1 MLTCDH
7 CRNLL
12 WDELYG
18 LLEASE
24 SQLLRAHLSDCPA
37 CQAEMAKAESGQRL
51 IASVALL
58 NRDIPLFR
66 LPAPETVPAFAAEER
81 PSLPLTRRFA
91 LRPWM
96 AAAAVLLLCLG
107 MSHGFYRHGVSLR
120 VDSAQRA
127 ARQLEEIAERRQ
139 ELVKNADTELKADQ
153 AAECRRYTHLRV
165 LGPATYQPGVL
176 SQYRILATDLNDQ
189 PRPVELTARVQDAA
203 EKVLFEKK
211 ISGQGDLVV
220 TLPANLRALPRTETQ
235 LQFFTSDAAQPV
247 FQEKLA
253 VLEPQY
259 VTALTTDKVVYHP
272 GETVYFR
279 SLTLEPFDLQ
289 PARREFTVSYTLM
302 DPRSSRIDRRVGQL
316 RPDGTGSG
324 ACGWRP
330 DALPGEY
337 RITVT
342 DLANLFQPVNK
353 TITVQTGQ
361 KDQSRNPA
369 APAASS
375 ALRIEFFP
383 EGGSLV
389 AGVPNRVY
397 FRAEDGGGLLS
408 AWEGRVVDSKGNKV
422 ADVKT
427 VANRAGNTELHG
439 SFVYTPIEGES
450 YALRST
456 RPPAAA
462 SVQLPAVQTKGV
474 ALSVPASVLKE
485 GDEIRV
491 VLQSP
496 SGVRRLIVA
505 ASCRGS
511 LVAEEPVIA
520 RPGLT
525 ELTLRL
531 TERTHG
537 LVRITVLD
545 PQGERLQPIAER
557 LVYCAAAAPLNL
569 RLQTDKKTYRPGERV
584 TVTIQSSDEKR
595 RPEQSWL
602 LVSTGKRDALSQADG
617 LPPHVKFP
625 YEFARPE
632 EIDQALFVVGTD
644 PQEKAA
650 LDFFLAGQGWRPI
663 VPAPAAGAVAV
674 PAKGEETAALAMFAL
689 DNLGQVLE
697 SYGKNLEQQIA
708 KANQALQAQ
717 LAGLGE
723 DSAHEKAK
731 DAEHELAHYQKRM
744 QDNARTA
751 LGIAAAGTLLLGC
764 VYLIAAL
771 VGLARGSL
779 ASRPRMGVAFAAGVV
794 CLLCLPL
801 SKWLTAESAP
811 EKGTF
816 VKVADLP
823 EIGQELV
830 QDLQANRSLKTGP
843 RAGPMIATIR
853 RPGDGNVRPIPVPVA
868 AVLPVQDYVFS
879 LARQPNAAPE
889 TLVWKPHMA
898 FTGKAEVSF
907 DLPEQPAVYRVH
919 VEGHTDSGR
928 LGIAELLIDTRPT
941 P

>member
-12 WDELYG
+12 WDDLYG

-24 SQLLRAHLSDCPA
+24 SQLLRRHLGDCAA

-51 IASVALL
+51 IASVARL
-58 NRDIPLFR
+58 NLDIPLFS
-66 LPAPETVPAFAAEER
+66 LPAPETAQAFAADER
-81 PSLPLTRRFA
+81 PSLPVTRRFT

-107 MSHGFYRHGVSLR
+107 MTYGFYRHGVSLR

-127 ARQLEEIAERRQ
+127 ARELEEIAERRQ
-139 ELVKNADTELKADQ
+139 ELVENADTELKAQQ
-153 AAECRRYTHLRV
+153 AAERRRYTHLRV
-165 LGPATYQPGVL
+165 LGPATYQPGLL

-189 PRPVELTARVQDAA
+189 PRPVEMTARLQDGPD
-203 EKVLFEKK
+203 KVLFEKR
-211 ISGQGDLVV
+211 ISGQGELVV
-220 TLPANLRALPRTETQ
+220 TLPANLRALPRTDPQ

-247 FQEKLA
+247 FKEKLA
-253 VLEPQY
+253 VLEPHY
-259 VTALTTDKVVYHP
+259 VTALTTDKAIYLP
-272 GETVYFR
+272 GETIYFR
-279 SLTLEPFDLQ
+279 SLTLEPLDLQ
-289 PARREFTVSYTLM
+289 PARREFNVSYTLM
-302 DPRSSRIDRRVGQL
+302 DPGSIRIDRRVGQL

-324 ACGWRP
+324 AFVLRP
-330 DALPGEY
+330 NALPGEY
-337 RITVT
+337 HLTVT
-342 DLANLFQPVNK
+342 DLANFFKPVNK

-361 KDQSRNPA
+361 KDQPRNPA

-375 ALRIEFFP
+375 ALRVEFFP

-397 FRAEDGGGLLS
+397 FRAEDGSGMPS
-408 AWEGRVVDSKGNKV
+408 AWKGQVVDSRGNKV

-427 VANRAGNTELHG
+427 VASRAGNTELHG
-439 SFVYTPIEGES
+439 FFVYTPIEGES

-456 RPPAAA
+456 RSPAAPGM
-462 SVQLPAVQTKGV
+462 QLPAVQAKSV

-485 GDEIRV
+485 ADGIRV

-511 LVAEEPVIA
+511 LVAEEPVMA

-525 ELTLRL
+525 ELTLKL
-531 TERTHG
+531 TEGTHG

-545 PQGERLQPIAER
+545 SQGERLQPIAER
-557 LVYCAAAAPLNL
+557 LVYCAAAEPLNL

-584 TVTIQSSDEKR
+584 TITIQSSDEKR

-602 LVSTGKRDALSQADG
+602 SVSTGKRDALSQADG
-617 LPPHVKFP
+617 LPPHLKFP

-644 PQEKAA
+644 AQERAA

-663 VPAPAAGAVAV
+663 APAPAAGTVTA
-674 PAKGEETAALAMFAL
+674 PAKTEETAALAMFAL
-689 DNLGQVLE
+689 DNLDQVLQN
-697 SYGKNLEQQIA
+697 YGKNLEQQIA
-708 KANQALQAQ
+708 KANEALQAQ
-717 LAGLGE
+717 LASLGE
-723 DSAHEKAK
+723 ESAREKAQN
-731 DAEHELAHYQKRM
+731 AVSELANYQKRM
-744 QDNARTA
+744 QDNAHMA
-751 LGIAAAGTLLLGC
+751 LGAAVAATLVLGC

-779 ASRPRMGVAFAAGVV
+779 ASRPRMGVAFAAGIV

-801 SKWLTAESAP
+801 SKWLTAESALEQGP
-811 EKGTF
+811 SA
-816 VKVADLP
+816 KVANPP
-823 EIGQELV
+823 EIGRELV

-879 LARQPNAAPE
+879 LARQPNAAPD
-889 TLVWKPHMA
+889 TLLWKPHMA

-919 VEGHTDSGR
+919 VEGHTESGR
-928 LGIAELLIDTRPT
+928 LGIAELMIDTRPT

>member
-1 MLTCDH
+1 
-7 CRNLL
+7 
-12 WDELYG
+12 
-18 LLEASE
+18 
-24 SQLLRAHLSDCPA
+24 
-37 CQAEMAKAESGQRL
+37 
-51 IASVALL
+51 
-58 NRDIPLFR
+58 
-66 LPAPETVPAFAAEER
+66 
-81 PSLPLTRRFA
+81 
-91 LRPWM
+91 
-96 AAAAVLLLCLG
+96 
-107 MSHGFYRHGVSLR
+107 
-120 VDSAQRA
+120 
-127 ARQLEEIAERRQ
+127 
-139 ELVKNADTELKADQ
+139 
-153 AAECRRYTHLRV
+153 
-165 LGPATYQPGVL
+165 
-176 SQYRILATDLNDQ
+176 
-189 PRPVELTARVQDAA
+189 
-203 EKVLFEKK
+203 
-211 ISGQGDLVV
+211 V
-220 TLPANLRALPRTETQ
+220 TN
-235 LQFFTSDAAQPV
+235 
-247 FQEKLA
+247 
-253 VLEPQY
+253 
-259 VTALTTDKVVYHP
+259 
-272 GETVYFR
+272 
-279 SLTLEPFDLQ
+279 
-289 PARREFTVSYTLM
+289 
-302 DPRSSRIDRRVGQL
+302 
-316 RPDGTGSG
+316 
-324 ACGWRP
+324 
-330 DALPGEY
+330 
-337 RITVT
+337 
-342 DLANLFQPVNK
+342 LANLFQPVNK

-361 KDQSRNPA
+361 QPRNPA
-369 APAASS
+369 AAAASS
-375 ALRIEFFP
+375 ALRVEFFP

-408 AWEGRVVDSKGNKV
+408 SWEGQVVDSRGNKV

-462 SVQLPAVQTKGV
+462 SVQLPAVQTKGI

-485 GDEIRV
+485 GDGIRV

-496 SGVRRLIVA
+496 AGVRRLIVA

-520 RPGLT
+520 GPGLT
-525 ELTLRL
+525 ELTLKL
-531 TERTHG
+531 TQGTHG

-545 PQGERLQPIAER
+545 SQGERLQPIAER
-557 LVYCAAAAPLNL
+557 LVYCAAEPLNL
-569 RLQTDKKTYRPGERV
+569 KLQTDRKTYRPGERV

-708 KANQALQAQ
+708 KANQALHAQ

-771 VGLARGSL
+771 VGLTRGSL

-801 SKWLTAESAP
+801 SKWLTADGPP

-816 VKVADLP
+816 AKVANPP
-823 EIGQELV
+823 EIGRELA
-830 QDLQANRSLKTGP
+830 QDLQGNRSLKTP
-843 RAGPMIATIR
+843 SRAELGIMNINR
-853 RPGDGNVRPIPVPVA
+853 GNGGIRPIPVPA
-868 AVLPVQDYVFS
+868 PTVLPVQDYAFS
-879 LARQPNAAPE
+879 LAQQPKAAPD
-889 TLVWKPHMA
+889 TLLWMPQLPL
-898 FTGKAEVSF
+898 TGKAEVSF
-907 DLPEQPAVYRVH
+907 DLPEQPALYRVH
-919 VEGHTDSGR
+919 VEGHTESGR
-928 LGIAELLIDTRPT
+928 VGIADLLIDTRPT
-941 P
+941 R